1 MAKQVIGLK
10 LGASRLTA
18 ARLAVNG
25 SAELLQLAESPLES
39 GVISGGEVQDV
50 PALAAALKELFGR
63 HKLPKRN
70 VRIGVANNRIG
81 VRTIEVGGIEDP
93 KHLANAVRFRA
104 QEALPIPIDEAVL
117 DFEVLS
123 ESADA
128 EGRPVRRVLLVV
140 AYRDLVN
147 AYVEAFRL
155 AGIRLAGVDL
165 EAFALL
171 RALTPA
177 GRPDETAG
185 RSALVAVSTGSERSI
200 LAVSDGL
207 SCEFTRVIEWG
218 GKALTVAVGRALEVD
233 LAEAE
238 RIKIELGLQGDAV
251 PSGLSPEA
259 AVKAREALRA
269 AVQSFARELV
279 SSLQFYQGQP
289 ESLGISEIVI
299 AGGTARL
306 AGLAPELERL
316 VSVPVRVGDPLVGV
330 AVGKKLKGDA
340 PGPSHTVPIG
350 LGMAI

>member
-123 ESADA
+123 ERADA

-177 GRPDETAG
+177 GPPDETAG

-233 LAEAE
+233 LVEAE